1 MKQANKGGHRF
12 AGAHFFSSGLLFSL
26 SCVNPIP
33 FSVRVNRMGE
43 AKHAQLSFPHR
54 IVRRRHYRTRKRS
67 FTLLL
72 PSHSQNENQLR
83 ERTGRER
90 GGGGAGPQG
99 RGKGGV
105 KAGGERERE
114 REQDAFF
121 KLSSRGCDAGGSR
134 SKLCRNEN
142 NISVLPRHSV
152 PNCAV
157 PSSTV
162 TSLPDKCTKGELS
175 KYGNR
180 NSR

>member
-1 MKQANKGGHRF
+1 MQVHILF
-12 AGAHFFSSGLLFSL
+12 SGLLFSL

-114 REQDAFF
+114 SRMPFLNFPVEDAT
-121 KLSSRGCDAGGSR
+121 RAEAGPS
-134 SKLCRNEN
+134 
-142 NISVLPRHSV
+142 
-152 PNCAV
+152 CAGMR
-157 PSSTV
+157 T
-162 TSLPDKCTKGELS
+162 TSPFCHDIASQTAMCPHPL
-175 KYGNR
+175 
-180 NSR
+180 